1 LPIKKAPESD
11 LPIELTLRIRGLQ
24 INAKGTITELS
35 KQISSISQFAELA
48 SSKLLGSSRVITD
61 ETPATTA
68 EESTST
74 EPPVIKVTNS
84 TTENV
89 RTLFSTPWG
98 KTPRNLADVTNAL
111 EVNAAPDSAANIAGA
126 LLSLVKAGE
135 FRRLRKSGMW
145 HYFRV
150 PSS

>member
-1 LPIKKAPESD
+1 MPTKKLPESD
-11 LPIELTLRIRGLQ
+11 LPVELSLRVGGLQ

-35 KQISSISQFAELA
+35 KQISSISQFAEFA
-48 SSKLLGSSRVITD
+48 SSKLLDLGTVLTD
-61 ETPATTA
+61 ETAATAA
-68 EESTST
+68 EESTAV

-89 RTLFSTPWG
+89 RTLFNTPWG
-98 KTPRNLADVTNAL
+98 KTPRNLGDVTNAL
-111 EVNAAPDSAANIAGA
+111 EVNAAPDSSANIAGA
-126 LLSLVKAGE
+126 LLGLVKAGE
-135 FRRLRKSGMW
+135 FRRLKKSGMW